1 MHDLKAVSSLVKQIL
16 EENVS
21 ARNSDNV
28 LYLEILRYYS
38 SAKGVELYQ
47 LTVPDFLM
55 KLEQK
60 GFPAFETVR
69 RSRQKVQATYPE
81 LAATGTVGAF
91 RARNEKVY
99 REFARSE
106 V

>member
-16 EENVS
+16 EENAS

-38 SAKGVELYQ
+38 SAKGVNLYQ

-55 KLEQK
+55 KLE
-60 GFPAFETVR
+60 
-69 RSRQKVQATYPE
+69 
-81 LAATGTVGAF
+81 
-91 RARNEKVY
+91 
-99 REFARSE
+99 
-106 V
+106 